1 MCNYSKLIILN
12 YTNEVKLLIF
22 LKKLYLYLEILNLFK
37 KGPSLDSN
45 KVQYNTTNE
54 HCDTVSVALIL
65 YGYKL
70 PGVLQ

>member
-1 MCNYSKLIILN
+1 MKSSF
-12 YTNEVKLLIF
+12 LIF
-22 LKKLYLYLEILNLFK
+22 LKKLYLLYLEIPNLFK
-37 KGPSLDSN
+37 NKDSN

-54 HCDTVSVALIL
+54 QCDTVSVALIL